1 MAFPKPARTTVV
13 AVSALAVM
21 AAGLTMVASTLL
33 PTPIP
38 EIPVPP
44 KVIAFEP
51 ATVEMGELAPDVAK
65 TVVVR
70 LRNLANH
77 PVRVTTAVA
86 SCGCTT
92 STWPTDPIA
101 PGAFAE
107 ASVTVK
113 PSKEQAGES
122 LMKTVTYLVE
132 EVGPFT
138 VTVLGNVTKATAAS
152 AAPATAAA
160 PPPPAGAVPKPAA
173 GATSSATAKRSP
185 FRRSNPTVFPGSRL
199 PFPNFATWVQGEPA
213 AAWAPGTVYV
223 FEFFSTT
230 CSHCKEFAETV
241 EGYAREYGAKGM
253 RFVAITDEQAPKVQA
268 WLDSPEKKGHVPYS
282 VVSDPDRSA
291 VMQMQNGTF
300 RNFNPR
306 IFIVKDGI
314 VQWFG
319 HPKEAAE
326 PLAKLAAGTWDPA
339 SVRAAIDLDGVA
351 ALAKNYLDNI
361 ARECEKTDD
370 WKPMLVGLDS
380 VIAAMPERA
389 GQYEAQRFT
398 VMIGLCDMGTA
409 GDDYGREVAKR
420 HPEEMATIRSLS
432 RAILQSP
439 YVKNRNL
446 DLGMEF
452 ALAADAL
459 AKGLDARVADTVALA
474 HFSKGDR
481 AKAIEHGERAVR
493 LEKEPRQ
500 REVYEKALQKYRT
513 ATLGPE
519 PTRPHPG
526 VTRVGDPAISGNAAT
541 APPSAEPAQSAP

>member
-33 PTPIP
+33 PPPIP

-51 ATVEMGELAPDVAK
+51 ATVEMGELTPDIAK

-101 PGAFAE
+101 PGSFAE

-152 AAPATAAA
+152 AAPASTAA
-160 PPPPAGAVPKPAA
+160 PKPAA
-173 GATSSATAKRSP
+173 AGDTPAATAKRSP

-213 AAWAPGTVYV
+213 TTWAPGTVYV

-306 IFIVKDGI
+306 FFIVKDGI

-339 SVRAAIDLDGVA
+339 SVRAAIDLACVA

-481 AKAIEHGERAVR
+481 AKAIEHEERAVR
-493 LEKEPRQ
+493 LEKDPRQ
-500 REVYEKALQKYRT
+500 REVYEKALAKFRT
-513 ATLGPE
+513 ATPGPE